1 LFLFYFIFC
10 ITASSDS
17 KDFYE
22 KNRQLTKECSTEFT
36 TYDKFVG
43 GPGDLIEFQRAN
55 GLYGHWVDHVG
66 DNYVIHWNGVNISKD
81 KVETI
86 AKNGVCRVN
95 NREITAQR
103 RNLELKPKHQILAF
117 AYKSLNQFKNKCF
130 KYSVTD
136 FNCEHFATLCAFGQA
151 FSEQADNV
159 KDKAVF
165 RYFSHFFDLTIGM
178 KASNAAKD
186 EN

>member
-1 LFLFYFIFC
+1 M
-10 ITASSDS
+10 
-17 KDFYE
+17 
-22 KNRQLTKECSTEFT
+22 
-36 TYDKFVG
+36 
-43 GPGDLIEFQRAN
+43 IEFQRAN
-55 GLYGHWVDHVG
+55 GLYGHWGVYVG
-66 DNYVIHWNGVNISKD
+66 DNYVIHWNGVEISKD

-95 NREITAQR
+95 NREIAAQR
-103 RNLELKPKHQILAF
+103 RNLELKPKHLILGS
-117 AYKSLNQFKNKCF
+117 AYNSLDQFKKGSF

-165 RYFSHFFDLTIGM
+165 RYFSHFFDSTIGI